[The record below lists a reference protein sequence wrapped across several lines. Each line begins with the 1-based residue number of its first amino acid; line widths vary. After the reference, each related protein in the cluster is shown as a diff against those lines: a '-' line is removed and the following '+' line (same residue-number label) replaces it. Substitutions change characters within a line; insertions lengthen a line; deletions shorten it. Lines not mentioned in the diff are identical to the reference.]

1 MDEECLR
8 ESGVMLIR
16 ANRALIRGSS
26 LLLDGSEPFSFQGG
40 RMQAASMLQII
51 EGRNQMK
58 RFKERRNMKIYGM
71 SGYNYKSTPTIM
83 LKGQWLKEL
92 GFEIGGYVTASCEN
106 DKLVITPD
114 AEMAVLKEAEAAF
127 MERETEL
134 LQKRFKAEKEKLRAQ
149 FVAERTAEYGV
160 CAEQGV

>member
-1 MDEECLR
+1 
-8 ESGVMLIR
+8 
-16 ANRALIRGSS
+16 
-26 LLLDGSEPFSFQGG
+26 
-40 RMQAASMLQII
+40 
-51 EGRNQMK
+51 MK

-134 LQKRFKAEKEKLRAQ
+134 LHTRFKAE
-149 FVAERTAEYGV
+149 
-160 CAEQGV
+160 

>member
-1 MDEECLR
+1 M
-8 ESGVMLIR
+8 
-16 ANRALIRGSS
+16 N
-26 LLLDGSEPFSFQGG
+26 
-40 RMQAASMLQII
+40 
-51 EGRNQMK
+51 
-58 RFKERRNMKIYGM
+58 IYGM

-127 MERETEL
+127 MER
-134 LQKRFKAEKEKLRAQ
+134 
-149 FVAERTAEYGV
+149 
-160 CAEQGV
+160 

>member
-1 MDEECLR
+1 
-8 ESGVMLIR
+8 
-16 ANRALIRGSS
+16 
-26 LLLDGSEPFSFQGG
+26 
-40 RMQAASMLQII
+40 
-51 EGRNQMK
+51 
-58 RFKERRNMKIYGM
+58 MKIYGM

-92 GFEIGGYVTASCEN
+92 GFEN